1 MLTWEDCVA
10 LSELTPEEIEAI
22 AMHEHCPEM
31 IAAELGHYL
40 LETPGGERRIRA
52 MIRDDI
58 RHAQACDDHYRAARL
73 KEVLR
78 HFVEARRP
86 KHRA

>member
-40 LETPGGERRIRA
+40 LETPAGERRIRT

-58 RHAQACDDHYRAARL
+58 RHARAGGDFCRAARL

-78 HFVEARRP
+78 HFMAAHGP
-86 KHRA
+86 KLRG